1 MGVAQWVTII
11 VALVGVA
18 GGIWMQVIQLKKDVQ
33 KMEDIKE
40 KCIGLRTGHRDLSAE
55 HKELSAEHKELSAEH
70 KDLSREHKDLSNKI
84 DIKTEKLDE
93 KLTDIIMVQKTEKA
107 RREEASKHIPDATR
121 FIKESQGMFDTI
133 YTLNKSMDELKQEN
147 NQLKVE
153 NALLKRENDRL
164 NNQLHE
170 QKMPDMDKSIDE
182 AVSQTM
188 SDYKDISQEKDEPS
202 MSR

>member
-1 MGVAQWVTII
+1 MFDFLLTKEFWMEVII
-11 VALVGVA
+11 GTSIGIVV
-18 GGIWMQVIQLKKDVQ
+18 GGILVQIIQFKKDAQ
-33 KMEDIKE
+33 KMEGIKE
-40 KCIGLRTGHRDLSAE
+40 KCIALGTGHRDLSAE

-93 KLTDIIMVQKTEKA
+93 KLTDIIMVQETEKA
-107 RREEASKHIPDATR
+107 RREEASKRIPDATR

-133 YTLNKSMDELKQEN
+133 YKLNRSIDELNQENKELKAEISRLNKI
-147 NQLKVE
+147 
-153 NALLKRENDRL
+153 L
-164 NNQLHE
+164 NNQLT
-170 QKMPDMDKSIDE
+170 PDMDKSIDE

-188 SDYKDISQEKDEPS
+188 SDYKDISQENDEPS